1 MKKQNLLR
9 FVFPIFCVLALVSGI
24 LSWLTVSHAKNNP
37 QTVRAIRL
45 GAATLSPNQIS
56 ASGVAFGSNP
66 ASATI
71 TVSVATSVDVVNGT
85 VARVEL
91 TDDSNVNGVGYVVSG
106 GNVANSDG
114 KAWDV
119 ILRGKGNSET
129 IIYTVT
135 GSSTNVGGSVQ
146 FRVNLRSAKNPD
158 GTPLPA
164 ATLEMPTTVTMGLM
178 LTFQASTTAGGGNN
192 ECDRTCGNT
201 ARPEKTDSKDIT
213 PDSVDVPDCC
223 KASPI
228 IIDVLGNG
236 FSLTSAA
243 DGVEFDFNS
252 DGYAHQTAWIAAGS
266 DNAFLVLDRNGDGK
280 ITLGAELFGN
290 FTPQPASNNRNGF
303 AALAE
308 FDKPENGGNGDG
320 VINNQDEIFS
330 QLRLWQDTNH
340 NGISELG
347 ELHTLPELDVA
358 EIDLKYKL
366 SKKTDQYGNQFRYR
380 AKVTD
385 AHKAKVGRWAWD
397 VFFHNQ

>member
-1 MKKQNLLR
+1 MTKQNFLR
-9 FVFPIFCVLALVSGI
+9 FVFPIFCVLALVSSI
-24 LSWLTVSHAKNNP
+24 SWITISYAKNNP
-37 QTVRAIRL
+37 QTVRAVRL
-45 GAATLSPNQIS
+45 GAATLSPNRIS
-56 ASGVAFGSNP
+56 ASGTAFGSNP

-119 ILRGKGNSET
+119 ALRGKGNSET
-129 IIYTVT
+129 IIYTIT
-135 GSSTNVGGSVQ
+135 GSPSSVGGSVQ
-146 FRVNLRSAKNPD
+146 FRVNLRAAKNPD
-158 GTPLPA
+158 DTPLPV
-164 ATLEMPTTVTMGLM
+164 ATLEMPTTLTMGLL
-178 LTFQASTTAGGGNN
+178 LTFQAPTTAGGGGGGGGLP
-192 ECDRTCGNT
+192 ECPPPSSGTGFL
-201 ARPEKTDSKDIT
+201 PG
-213 PDSVDVPDCC
+213 DVPQDPNYGFGCIP
-223 KASPI
+223 SPI
-228 IIDVLGNG
+228 VIDILGNG
-236 FSLTSAA
+236 FDFTSAA
-243 DGVEFDFNS
+243 NGVEFDFNS
-252 DGYAHQTAWIAAGS
+252 DGYAHQTSWIAAGS
-266 DNAFLVLDRNGDGK
+266 DDAFLVLDRNGDGK

-290 FTPQPASNNRNGF
+290 FTPQPASENRNGF

-340 NGISELG
+340 NGISEPS

-366 SKKTDQYGNQFRYR
+366 SKKTDQYGNQLRYR

-385 AHKAKVGRWAWD
+385 ANKARVGRWAWD
-397 VFFHNQ
+397 VFFQSK

>member
-9 FVFPIFCVLALVSGI
+9 FMFTIFCVLALVLGI
-24 LSWLTVSHAKNNP
+24 SSWLTVSHGKNNP
-37 QTVRAIRL
+37 QTVRAVRL

-71 TVSVATSVDVVNGT
+71 TVSVATSVDVVSGT

-91 TDDSNVNGVGYVVSG
+91 TDDNNVNGVGYVVSG

-119 ILRGKGNSET
+119 VLRGKGNSET

-158 GTPLPA
+158 GTPQPA
-164 ATLEMPTTVTMGLM
+164 ATIEMPTTLTMGLM
-178 LTFQASTTAGGGNN
+178 LTFQASTNAGN
-192 ECDRTCGNT
+192 ECYNYCNDEGNPSEDPQDP
-201 ARPEKTDSKDIT
+201 RYG
-213 PDSVDVPDCC
+213 DCC
-223 KASPI
+223 QTSPI
-228 IIDVLGNG
+228 VIDILGNG
-236 FSLTSAA
+236 FSLTSVAN
-243 DGVEFDFNS
+243 GVEFDFNS
-252 DGYAHQTAWIAAGS
+252 DDYPHQTAWIAAGS
-266 DNAFLVLDRNGDGK
+266 DDAFLVLDRNGDGK

-290 FTPQPASNNRNGF
+290 FTPQPASDNRNGF

-320 VINNQDEIFS
+320 VINNKDEIFS

-340 NGISELG
+340 NGISEPS

-366 SKKTDQYGNQFRYR
+366 SKKTDQYGNKFQYR

-385 AHKAKVGRWAWD
+385 ANKAKVGRWAWD
-397 VFFHNQ
+397 VFFQHH